1 MNWISIVILIL
12 IVVAAIFVLTYVAHD
27 RGSSMCAGCHGD
39 CEKCG
44 KKKEDAVEEQ
54 K

>member
-1 MNWISIVILIL
+1 MNWVSILIL
-12 IVVAAIFVLTYVAHD
+12 VLVVVLAIFVLAFVAHD

-44 KKKEDAVEEQ
+44 KKEEQ
-54 K
+54 KSDE